1 LVNSQRLDC
10 DCPAPAHLRSCVS
23 HLPSWP
29 SVTPM
34 TISIH
39 TGAQSR
45 ASMLRSYQL
54 SDQLSIEA
62 LHSIMERRGTI
73 HLENSTG
80 QSRTPGHANTR
91 AVLTLTTLTSA
102 PLSIKSA
109 AMSPGFEQNSRGLV
123 VWVGRAVSAANRSCF
138 PWPCA
143 TVSCPTPVET
153 CDQTLTIKHR
163 IKLPRQRDSG
173 QLSPPAI

>member
-1 LVNSQRLDC
+1 
-10 DCPAPAHLRSCVS
+10 
-23 HLPSWP
+23 
-29 SVTPM
+29 
-34 TISIH
+34 
-39 TGAQSR
+39 
-45 ASMLRSYQL
+45 MLRSYQL

-109 AMSPGFEQNSRGLV
+109 AMSPGFEQKQPRVSSVGGPSRISSKPKLFSVAMCNGELPHTCRDLRSNFDNQAPHQV
-123 VWVGRAVSAANRSCF
+123 TPAA
-138 PWPCA
+138 
-143 TVSCPTPVET
+143 
-153 CDQTLTIKHR
+153 
-163 IKLPRQRDSG
+163 
-173 QLSPPAI
+173 